1 MERICLYPFLSTAHG
16 QLRSAVG
23 GPLSATLRM
32 ASANLRPQLIG
43 AAASGLTF
51 STFGDHFVTN
61 IDVFVCILSVEM
73 ATFPDYLR

>member
-1 MERICLYPFLSTAHG
+1 
-16 QLRSAVG
+16 
-23 GPLSATLRM
+23 M